1 MGLEG
6 ALGSVPSQLGL
17 KTIPFVLTLG
27 LLICEVVSKV
37 PTSSNSLGTQGVC
50 LSAWQLA
57 HTTCPQGIQE
67 AWRMSGEHHFI
78 KGKKNPPKQN
88 KTKNPIFIKISKWLC
103 GNMSSLKCIYGW
115 GTATI
120 WGRSGFSL
128 NHGRT
133 LNQECAIWFQLR
145 LCQLPVIS
153 ASMSLNPHEPQVILF
168 LLLSV
173 CFQRRGTNTSKLFP
187 VELTGMLILHLC
199 SLCLFIFW
207 ELIGFTVHP
216 VL

>member
-78 KGKKNPPKQN
+78 KGKKKPSKTKQN
-88 KTKNPIFIKISKWLC
+88 KKSY
-103 GNMSSLKCIYGW
+103 IYKD
-115 GTATI
+115 I
-120 WGRSGFSL
+120 
-128 NHGRT
+128 
-133 LNQECAIWFQLR
+133 
-145 LCQLPVIS
+145 
-153 ASMSLNPHEPQVILF
+153 
-168 LLLSV
+168 
-173 CFQRRGTNTSKLFP
+173 
-187 VELTGMLILHLC
+187 
-199 SLCLFIFW
+199 
-207 ELIGFTVHP
+207 
-216 VL
+216 